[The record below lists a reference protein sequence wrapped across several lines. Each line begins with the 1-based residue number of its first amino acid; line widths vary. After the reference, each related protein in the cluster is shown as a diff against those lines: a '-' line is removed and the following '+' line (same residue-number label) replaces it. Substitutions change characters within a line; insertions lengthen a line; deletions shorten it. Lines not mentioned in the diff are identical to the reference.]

1 MMSVGET
8 FTNLR
13 EVIKEDEKEVL
24 VGAAV
29 FAQKVLK
36 LSHAGGILLEI
47 PNEATGEIKGGFKGV
62 PCPRII
68 FDVRVRRRFLETMR
82 R

>member
-13 EVIKEDEKEVL
+13 EVIKEDKKEVL
-24 VGAAV
+24 VGAV

-62 PCPRII
+62 PCTRII